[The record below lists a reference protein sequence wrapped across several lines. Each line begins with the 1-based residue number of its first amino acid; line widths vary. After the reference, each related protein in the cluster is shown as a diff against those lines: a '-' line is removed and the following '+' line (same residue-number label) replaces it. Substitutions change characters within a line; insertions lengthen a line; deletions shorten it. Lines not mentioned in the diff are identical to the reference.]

1 MFLMEDIRLN
11 TQSISVI
18 TGFVKEYSLFEDS
31 VMLFKLDERSVD
43 IKIPLRA
50 DFGAIVCTEGEAE
63 LNINFKPHKVKKGTM
78 VINSSRN
85 VIQIVNSSPDYRG
98 SVIIV
103 SEAFTRKT
111 IIDLRE
117 IATELLQIH
126 LNPCI
131 NMQPIAYE
139 TFNKYYELIEFII
152 ESNNSVST
160 NDSLRSLIV
169 SLVYNLK
176 DLFFEHNKIYNAENS
191 RYHKIFNDFILLLSS
206 SCVNE
211 KRVAYYADKFHLTP
225 KYFSAIIKQVSGQS
239 ASKWIDEY
247 LLLEAQIL
255 LRTSTLSIQEIANRL
270 EFANA
275 SFFSKYFKQHLNITP
290 GQYRKDDLK

>member
-1 MFLMEDIRLN
+1 MEDIRLN
-11 TQSISVI
+11 TQSIGVI
-18 TGFVKEYSLFEDS
+18 TSFVKEYSLFEDS

-50 DFGAIVCTEGEAE
+50 DFGAFVCTQGEAE
-63 LNINFKPHKVKKGTM
+63 LYINFKPHKVKKGTM
-78 VINSSRN
+78 VINSPRN
-85 VIQIVNSSPDYRG
+85 IIQIINSTKDYKG

-103 SEAFTRKT
+103 SEEFMRKT
-111 IIDLRE
+111 IVDLRQ
-117 IATELLQIH
+117 IATEIFQLH

-131 NMQPIAYE
+131 NMQPVAYE

-152 ESNNSVST
+152 GSNNNVST
-160 NDSLRSLIV
+160 QDSLRSLIV
-169 SLVYNLK
+169 SLVLNLK
-176 DLFFEHNKIYNAENS
+176 DQLIEHNKIYNADNS
-191 RYHKIFNDFILLLSS
+191 RNHKIFNDFILLLSS

-225 KYFSAIIKQVSGQS
+225 KYFSAIVKQVSGQS
-239 ASKWIDEY
+239 ASQWIDEY

-255 LRTSTLSIQEIANRL
+255 LRTSTLSIQEIGNRL

-275 SFFSKYFKQHLNITP
+275 SFFSKYFKQHLGITP
-290 GQYRKDDLK
+290 GQYRKDDLR

>member
-1 MFLMEDIRLN
+1 MEDIRLN
-11 TQSISVI
+11 NQSISVI
-18 TGFVKEYSLFEDS
+18 TSFVKEYSLFEDS

-43 IKIPLRA
+43 INIPLRA

-78 VINSSRN
+78 VINSPRN
-85 VIQIVNSSPDYRG
+85 VIQIINSSKDYQG

-103 SEAFTRKT
+103 SEEFMRKT
-111 IIDLRE
+111 IIDLRQ
-117 IATELLQIH
+117 IATEIFQLH

-131 NMQPIAYE
+131 NMQPVAYE

-152 ESNNSVST
+152 QSNNNNSIQ
-160 NDSLRSLIV
+160 DSLRSLIV
-169 SLVYNLK
+169 SLVLNLK
-176 DLFFEHNKIYNAENS
+176 DQLIEHNKIYNADNS
-191 RYHKIFNDFILLLSS
+191 RNHKIFNDFILLLST

-239 ASKWIDEY
+239 ASEWIDEY

-270 EFANA
+270 EFPNA

-290 GQYRKDDLK
+290 GQYRKEDLK